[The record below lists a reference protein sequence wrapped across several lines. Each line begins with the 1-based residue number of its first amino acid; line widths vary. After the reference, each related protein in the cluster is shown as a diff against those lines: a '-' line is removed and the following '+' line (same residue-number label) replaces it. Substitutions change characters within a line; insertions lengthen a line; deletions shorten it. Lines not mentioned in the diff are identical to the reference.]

1 MNLKHV
7 YVLYTCEKSLC
18 FHHSVKRKW
27 CMKRDSKIPSCFFFF
42 LMLKY
47 HFFTEESIPRTQVDR
62 RKTSPYFS
70 SKYSKE
76 GTIFFVEINL
86 FF

>member
-1 MNLKHV
+1 
-7 YVLYTCEKSLC
+7 
-18 FHHSVKRKW
+18 
-27 CMKRDSKIPSCFFFF
+27 
-42 LMLKY
+42 MLKY

-76 GTIFFVEINL
+76 GTVFFVEINL
-86 FF
+86 FLFFFFFLSGEE

>member
-1 MNLKHV
+1 
-7 YVLYTCEKSLC
+7 
-18 FHHSVKRKW
+18 
-27 CMKRDSKIPSCFFFF
+27 MKCDSTILGIFFFF

-47 HFFTEESIPRTQVDR
+47 YFFTEESIPRTQVDR

-76 GTIFFVEINL
+76 GIIFFREINPFL
-86 FF
+86 LGEE